1 MQFSRSTTRSL
12 IASVVVLITLGLTAC
27 GGSDDSSTSGTQA
40 ATTAGS
46 TQASTTADS
55 TQASTTA
62 ATSSSSG
69 MRVAYLAAA
78 NGNAYVD
85 ASVKAVQAAA
95 DKQGVELEVF
105 DAQFDPQK
113 QLSQCQDAV
122 TQKFDAI
129 VALPAAG
136 VPLTPCAAQ
145 AKSAGIPLVDT
156 NQPIGTSTTSGEP
169 TTPGVTSQIL
179 TPLATIATEQ
189 VDQVVAACGDTDPCN
204 VIYLSAAKILPQ
216 QDKSFQDALKK
227 AQGAHANIKVTSVDA
242 GADRAGGLKATQ
254 DALQRVSDPTVIT
267 APNTEPTEGA
277 AQALTE
283 VGKAPGKDVQLV
295 TNGGTKTQIAGIKSG
310 KVYSSYVQVPASEAT
325 IALDYALKAAAG
337 EQVPTWSDPHDVANI
352 PFTITPDNVND
363 LGSFVGEW

>member
-1 MQFSRSTTRSL
+1 MQFSRSMTRSL
-12 IASVVVLITLGLTAC
+12 FASVVALGALGLAGC
-27 GGSDDSSTSGTQA
+27 GSSDDSG
-40 ATTAGS
+40 
-46 TQASTTADS
+46 
-55 TQASTTA
+55 STTA
-62 ATSSSSG
+62 APATTAAAATTSSSSG
-69 MRVAYLAAA
+69 KRVAYLAAA

-85 ASVKAVQAAA
+85 ASVKAIQAAA
-95 DKQGVELEVF
+95 DQQGVKLEIF

-136 VPLTPCAAQ
+136 VPLTPCAGQ
-145 AKSAGIPLVDT
+145 AKAAGIPLIDT

-169 TTPGVTSQIL
+169 TTAGVTSQVL
-179 TPLATIATEQ
+179 TPLATIAKEQ
-189 VDQVVAACGDTDPCN
+189 VDQVVAACGSTDPCN

-216 QDKSFQDALKK
+216 QDKSFQDALK
-227 AQGAHANIKVTSVDA
+227 AASGAHANIKVTSVDA

-254 DALQRVSDPTVIT
+254 DALQRVPNPTVVT

-283 VGKAPGKDVQLV
+283 AGKTPGKDVQLV
-295 TNGGTKTQIAGIKSG
+295 TNGGTKQQIAGIKSG
-310 KVYSSYVQVPASEAT
+310 KVFSAYVQVPASEAT
-325 IALDYALKAAAG
+325 IALGYALKAAAG
-337 EQVPTWSDPHDVANI
+337 ETVPTWSDPHDVAKI
-352 PFTITPDNVND
+352 PFTITADNVND